1 MIIKASNGSQTKSE
15 LRGRKARWDEFLQ
28 EFDCTL
34 RYCKGRYS
42 VVTNALSPMLEIE
55 SLSFT
60 ELRSDLL
67 TSLRGKCEHDPVY
80 SKVWN
85 MVKRR
90 DPSPL
95 DVYDANSTQGS
106 SPSCDELN

>member
-1 MIIKASNGSQTKSE
+1 M
-15 LRGRKARWDEFLQ
+15 
-28 EFDCTL
+28 
-34 RYCKGRYS
+34 
-42 VVTNALSPMLEIE
+42 VTDVLSHMPEIE
-55 SLSFT
+55 SLSFM

-67 TSLRGKCEHDPVY
+67 TSLRGKCEHDQVY

-95 DVYDANSTQGS
+95 KAYDVNST
-106 SPSCDELN
+106 